1 MTFTQEGSR
10 TAAPALWAV
19 RASAKLVNTK
29 HKLLPSCP
37 PQKKQ
42 PPLPCPYTPDALT
55 HRHTHMHTQVAHAPV
70 PELSLMFPYTMV
82 CTLTAVP
89 RRPVILLIS
98 LYLTARGMF
107 QDLLRRQEQQQ
118 QQQRSTEQQSRQAG

>member
-1 MTFTQEGSR
+1 MCPLDLAVGAFTQEDRRAGGQQVLLCGHTGPVECTKEEVLSCLPPPPNSPRCHLHKPAPCALLR
-10 TAAPALWAV
+10 TCMCAC
-19 RASAKLVNTK
+19 T
-29 HKLLPSCP
+29 
-37 PQKKQ
+37 
-42 PPLPCPYTPDALT
+42 
-55 HRHTHMHTQVAHAPV
+55 HAPV

-107 QDLLRRQEQQQ
+107 QDLLAQ
-118 QQQRSTEQQSRQAG
+118 